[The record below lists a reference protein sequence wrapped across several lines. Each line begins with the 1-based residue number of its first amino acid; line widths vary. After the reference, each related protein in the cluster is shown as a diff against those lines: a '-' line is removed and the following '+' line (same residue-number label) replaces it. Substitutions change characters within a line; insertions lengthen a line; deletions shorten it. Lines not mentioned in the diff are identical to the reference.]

1 MFTEDQILYLEEVL
15 GTSADH
21 YRRKASAAP
30 ATPEIVVLTPPL
42 ADDERTLLVKV
53 LGSVRLA
60 AYLHVEDPGQLP
72 MGALH
77 ILSFEENY
85 GRRSESGVVWW
96 GLPALTD
103 MLGSGPAVNA
113 VKKSAWALLQQ
124 FAKER
129 A

>member
-21 YRRKASAAP
+21 YRRSQAAP
-30 ATPEIVVLTPPL
+30 AQPEIVVLTPPL
-42 ADDERTLLVKV
+42 TEAEHALLGKI
-53 LGSVRLA
+53 LGSVQLTS
-60 AYLHVEDPGQLP
+60 YLHVEDPGLLP
-72 MGALH
+72 LGAVH

-85 GRRSESGVVWW
+85 GRRAESGVVWW
-96 GLPALTD
+96 GLPALAD
-103 MLGSGPAVNA
+103 MLGAGPAVNA